1 MAVASNP
8 PQPPQFARGSVPV
21 TGQHSTSAADRL
33 TQTMRKA
40 YDIYLGIRGIEI
52 ILIPGTGRKVPKPGG
67 GADYVAEPPRA
78 AQIFVL
84 SQIDTGDAKQRS
96 MLDENIIRRQR
107 FYLTG
112 RYDVTMR
119 NGDEFEFKGMRYT
132 LENVDYSKDYK
143 VTAEVSAYPGD
154 FGHG

>member
-1 MAVASNP
+1 
-8 PQPPQFARGSVPV
+8 
-21 TGQHSTSAADRL
+21 
-33 TQTMRKA
+33 
-40 YDIYLGIRGIEI
+40 
-52 ILIPGTGRKVPKPGG
+52 
-67 GADYVAEPPRA
+67 
-78 AQIFVL
+78 
-84 SQIDTGDAKQRS
+84 

>member
-1 MAVASNP
+1 
-8 PQPPQFARGSVPV
+8 
-21 TGQHSTSAADRL
+21 
-33 TQTMRKA
+33 MRKA

-52 ILIPGTGRKVPKPGG
+52 ILIPGTGKKIKKPGG
-67 GADYVAEPPRA
+67 GADYVADKPRDP
-78 AQIFVL
+78 QVFIL
-84 SQIDTGDAKQRS
+84 SQIDTGEAKQRS
-96 MLDENIIRRQR
+96 MLDENIIRRHR

-112 RYDVTMR
+112 RYDVVMR
-119 NGDEFEFKGMRYT
+119 NGDEFEYRGMRYT